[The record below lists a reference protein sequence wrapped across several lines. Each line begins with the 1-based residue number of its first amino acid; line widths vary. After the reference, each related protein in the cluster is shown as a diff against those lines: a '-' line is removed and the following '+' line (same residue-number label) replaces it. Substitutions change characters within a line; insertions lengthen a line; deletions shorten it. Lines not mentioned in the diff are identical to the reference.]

1 MAVILAPS
9 LLSADF
15 GNLNREIEMLNES
28 TAQWIHCD
36 IMDGWFVPNIS
47 FGIPVLKAVSK
58 IAVKPLDVHLMV
70 ERPERYISE
79 FRDAGAS
86 VLSVHAEATI
96 HLDRTLHGIKQTGM
110 MTGVAIN
117 PSTPVTA
124 LLDVLYLTDVVCMMS
139 VNPGFGGQK
148 FIENTFNKLI
158 LLKEIIIKHNFQ
170 TKIEIDGG
178 VSLANAQALY
188 KAGADILVAGNSV
201 FSQNDPK
208 AAISELIALTS

>member
-15 GNLNREIEMLNES
+15 GNLNRDIEMLNES

-58 IAVKPLDVHLMV
+58 IAKKPLDVHLMV
-70 ERPERYISE
+70 ERPERYINE

-86 VLSVHAEATI
+86 LLSVHAEATI
-96 HLDRTLHGIKQTGM
+96 HLDRTLQGIKQAGM

-148 FIENTFNKLI
+148 FIENTINKLI
-158 LLKEIIIKHNFQ
+158 LLKEIITKNNFQ

-178 VSLANAQALY
+178 VSTANAQALY

-201 FSQNDPK
+201 FSHADPK
-208 AAISELIALTS
+208 AAISELIALAS

>member
-96 HLDRTLHGIKQTGM
+96 HLDRTLHGIKQAGM

-158 LLKEIIIKHNFQ
+158 LLKEIITKHKFQ

-178 VSLANAQALY
+178 VSIANAQALY

-208 AAISELIALTS
+208 AAISELIALAS

>member
-201 FSQNDPK
+201 FSHADPK
-208 AAISELIALTS
+208 AAISELIALAL

>member
-178 VSLANAQALY
+178 VSIANAEALY

-208 AAISELIALTS
+208 AAISELIALAS

>member
-15 GNLNREIEMLNES
+15 GNLNRDIEMLNES

-58 IAVKPLDVHLMV
+58 IAKKPLDVHLMV
-70 ERPERYISE
+70 KRPERYINE

-96 HLDRTLHGIKQTGM
+96 HLDRTLQGIKQSGM
-110 MTGVAIN
+110 MTGVALN
-117 PSTPVTA
+117 PSTPVSV
-124 LLDVLYLTDVVCMMS
+124 LMDVLYLTDVVCMMS

-158 LLKEIIIKHNFQ
+158 LLKEIITKNNFQ

-178 VSLANAQALY
+178 VSTANAQALY

-201 FSQNDPK
+201 FSHTDPK
-208 AAISELIALTS
+208 AAISELIALAS